1 MAKKTNHLTT
11 ESNHIWA
18 QATRDA
24 KRGRGEPCRDRRR
37 CFEWAAWRLEQS
49 GVSLPD
55 DARPSLT
62 GNRVEFRRTVQPPP
76 TKVGRW
82 SWRYDAPRVEVL
94 ATVEIPPHCFPV
106 QDAEAW
112 LAEHLGAPMHGLLEE
127 AA

>member
-11 ESNHIWA
+11 ESNRIWA
-18 QATRDA
+18 QADRDA
-24 KRGRGEPCRDRRR
+24 KRGRDEPGRAHRR

-55 DARPSLT
+55 NAEPSLT
-62 GNRVEFRRTVQPPP
+62 GNRVEYRRTVQQ
-76 TKVGRW
+76 VGRW

-112 LAEHLGAPMHGLLEE
+112 LAARLGAPMHGLLEG

>member
-11 ESNHIWA
+11 ESNRIWA

-24 KRGRGEPCRDRRR
+24 KCGRHEPHRDRRR

-55 DARPSLT
+55 DAKPLLT
-62 GNRVEFRRTVQPPP
+62 GNRVEFRRTVKPPP
-76 TKVGRW
+76 TEGRP
-82 SWRYDAPRVEVL
+82 SWRLPPLPRVEVL
-94 ATVEIPPHCFPV
+94 GTVEIPPHCLPV
-106 QDAEAW
+106 EDAEAW
-112 LAEHLGAPMHGLLEE
+112 LVAHLGAPMHGLLEG